1 MNTIVKNVKNLFG
14 IIDRSQLM
22 ELHVDI
28 SRYVLPRV
36 RYMRDNLNVLRHV
49 PLKCNELGEIVGT
62 LELEEWGMILDDIV
76 FALTYDVG
84 GAGANMAIPSHDEQ
98 EYIKQYMERVQAD
111 DARYKRGFRLLGLYY
126 TDLWG

>member
-1 MNTIVKNVKNLFG
+1 MNIVKTVKNLFG
-14 IIDRSQLM
+14 IIDRPQLM

-28 SRYVLPRV
+28 SRYVLPRIK
-36 RYMRDNLNVLRHV
+36 YMRDNLNELRHI
-49 PLKCNELGEIVGT
+49 PLKYNELGEGVGT
-62 LELEEWGMILDDIV
+62 LELREWGMILDDIV

-84 GAGANMAIPSHDEQ
+84 GANAKVVMPSYDEQ
-98 EYIKQYMERVQAD
+98 EYIKQYMERVQVD